1 MEGDLEGR
9 CYEPCCGDT
18 ASIDRVFIRRDEL
31 EILRLI
37 DLMGMTQEDAASIVG
52 ISRRSL
58 WRDLHEARRKV
69 IEALVSGKGIV
80 IEGCPEQGADFCPGR
95 RHKQNGRWGDEEP

>member
-1 MEGDLEGR
+1 MLSANKEIVILG
-9 CYEPCCGDT
+9 
-18 ASIDRVFIRRDEL
+18 IDEL

-37 DLMGMTQEDAASIVG
+37 DLNGLTQEEAAVLIG

-69 IEALVSGKGIV
+69 ADALVNGKTIEF
-80 IEGCPEQGADFCPGR
+80 EGCDFRNDKKCFFRDIYENSPSKKDREDDNAD
-95 RHKQNGRWGDEEP
+95 